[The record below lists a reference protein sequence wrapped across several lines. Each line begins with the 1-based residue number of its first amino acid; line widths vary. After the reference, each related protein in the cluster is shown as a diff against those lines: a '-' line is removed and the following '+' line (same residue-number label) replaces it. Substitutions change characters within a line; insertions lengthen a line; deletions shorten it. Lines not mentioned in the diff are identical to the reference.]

1 MRVSVRLCRT
11 LIGPSRMPLENRES
25 EKSVEQSEWEREWR
39 REEEKEGGVIERE
52 REIPVRQSTYGCRL
66 A

>member
-1 MRVSVRLCRT
+1 MRVSVCLRRT
-11 LIGPSRMPLENRES
+11 LIGPSRRPLENRES
-25 EKSVEQSEWEREWR
+25 EKSVEQSEWERERR

-52 REIPVRQSTYGCRL
+52 RGIPVRQSTYGCRL